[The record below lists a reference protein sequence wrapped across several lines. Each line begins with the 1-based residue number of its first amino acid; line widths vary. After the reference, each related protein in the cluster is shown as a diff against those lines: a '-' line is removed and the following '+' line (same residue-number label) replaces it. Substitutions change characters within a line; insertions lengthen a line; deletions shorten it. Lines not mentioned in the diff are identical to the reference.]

1 MVESPE
7 LRSQVAR
14 EGREGW
20 VEEESAV
27 CSLAPS
33 RERFPPQS
41 LMPALPSAPAAP
53 PDPPP
58 APAPPSPRF
67 WLALALGPLR
77 HVGRPHEAV
86 GGVQAPSAP
95 GLPEMRGAAH
105 WREGGANWP
114 QSWRPILSGG
124 CLGKE
129 SHTPGLRQDAHEGDA
144 PLVTIEQYFYTITY
158 FAGS

>member
-33 RERFPPQS
+33 SERFPPQS

-58 APAPPSPRF
+58 RPRPHPSLALLLAGPSPR
-67 WLALALGPLR
+67 
-77 HVGRPHEAV
+77 
-86 GGVQAPSAP
+86 
-95 GLPEMRGAAH
+95 
-105 WREGGANWP
+105 
-114 QSWRPILSGG
+114 
-124 CLGKE
+124 
-129 SHTPGLRQDAHEGDA
+129 A
-144 PLVTIEQYFYTITY
+144 PLTRGQTPLGYGWGAGPFGTRLRRAGLHIGGKGEQTGPR
-158 FAGS
+158 AGVPSLVEGV